1 MNKNPSSIPQRV
13 TLSCVAAVA
22 ALIAIYMGL
31 YQWGL
36 IDHVWDPLFGASTEK
51 ILSSDLSHQFR
62 KWLLIPDA
70 SLGAISYLGDIIFSL
85 AGSKDRWKDRPWLV
99 LLFGLYVIPPAAVS
113 MILVALQGTVLK
125 MWCFLCLVSA
135 ATSLFLILLSYNE
148 VKVSIVYLHNVWKR
162 SRSKRLVWNTFW
174 GNPSEIAYEVAEQ
187 MEESRV
193 E

>member
-1 MNKNPSSIPQRV
+1 MNGNPSSPRQRIA
-13 TLSCVAAVA
+13 LSFVAAIA

-36 IDHVWDPLFGASTEK
+36 IDHVWDPLFGNSTEK

-70 SLGAISYLGDIIFSL
+70 VLGAISYLGDILFSL
-85 AGSKDRWKDRPWLV
+85 AGSKSRWKDRPWLV
-99 LLFGLYVIPPAAVS
+99 LLFGAYVIPPAAVS

-125 MWCFLCLVSA
+125 AWCFLCLVSA

-148 VKVSIVYLHNVWKR
+148 VKVSIVYLYRVWKQ
-162 SRSKRLVWNTFW
+162 SQSKRLVWNTLW
-174 GNPSEIAYEVAEQ
+174 GNPSEIAFEVSEH
-187 MEESRV
+187 MEKDHV
-193 E
+193 G